1 MGNYDQVLS
10 LLMEVV
16 SGAGKAEKETRSIP
30 LGISNRHVHLSQ
42 ADVETLF
49 GAGYTLSKC
58 VICPNLV
65 SMHVMRPLRSAV
77 PRGHRKVRVLG
88 PVRKQ
93 SQVEIMRET
102 VLSWA

>member
-30 LGISNRHVHLSQ
+30 LGISNRHVHLAQ

-49 GAGYTLSKC
+49 GAGYALSK
-58 VICPNLV
+58 
-65 SMHVMRPLRSAV
+65 MRDL
-77 PRGHRKVRVLG
+77 
-88 PVRKQ
+88 
-93 SQVEIMRET
+93 SQPGQYACNET
-102 VLSWA
+102 VTVCGPKGPSKSACSRPSAETEPGRNYAGRLF